1 LLVKSY
7 FFGPEHPW
15 QPALPQLPQFFGASF
30 FIVENY
36 YELMLTFRNL
46 LREVL
51 GLPGE
56 MFALSRK
63 VLLLVLLHS
72 SVNVVTVNA
81 TNGG

>member
-1 LLVKSY
+1 
-7 FFGPEHPW
+7 
-15 QPALPQLPQFFGASF
+15 
-30 FIVENY
+30 
-36 YELMLTFRNL
+36 MLTFRNL